1 MKRKA
6 LGKGIQSLIP
16 PGAPSDKLAEVDIS
30 RIKPSPYQPRR
41 RFDPE
46 KLEELAASIRN
57 SGIIQPVV
65 VAREEDGTFTLIA
78 GERRWRAAQ
87 LAKMTRIPAVF
98 RDLPEEKKAEYA
110 LIENIQRQDL
120 NPVEEALAYKSLLE
134 RYKLTQEELSERLGK
149 KRSSITNML
158 RILKLPEEVL
168 ASVEDGRVSLGHAK
182 ILSGIPDVDRQ
193 LELAR
198 MVQEKGLTVRAL
210 EARLK
215 KTGKATAV
223 NKEAD
228 IFLKDGEERLAKK
241 LGTAVKIKGN
251 ASRGSIVIRYHS
263 KEQLIS
269 LFESLM
275 QR

>member
-16 PGAPSDKLAEVDIS
+16 QTSPSEKLAEVDIS

-41 RFDPE
+41 RFDQE
-46 KLEELAASIRN
+46 KLEELAISIRN

-65 VAREEDGTFTLIA
+65 LAKEPDGNYTLIA

-87 LAKMTRIPAVF
+87 LAEMTRIPAVF

-120 NPVEEALAYKSLLE
+120 NPVEEALAYKNLLDL
-134 RYKLTQEELSERLGK
+134 YQLTQEDLSIRLGK
-149 KRSSITNML
+149 KRSSISNML
-158 RILKLPEEVL
+158 RILRLPEEVL
-168 ASVEDGRVSLGHAK
+168 AALEDGQLSLGHAK
-182 ILSGIPDVDRQ
+182 ILSGISDNDY
-193 LELAR
+193 LLKLAR
-198 MVQEKGLTVRAL
+198 EVWKKGLTVRGL
-210 EARLK
+210 ESRLK
-215 KTGKATAV
+215 STTKPAVSAKKTDV
-223 NKEAD
+223 
-228 IFLKDGEERLAKK
+228 FLQDGEVRLSKK
-241 LGTAVKIKGN
+241 LGTGVKIKGD
-251 ASRGSIVIRYHS
+251 ATRGSIVIQYHS

-269 LFESLM
+269 LFESLI